1 MADFVNNNKFIS
13 HHVIHAD
20 LARKFKTKTF
30 HIDDIEEWCFI
41 AESRY
46 IIDIRAMVQI
56 LGISLSVE
64 FLGSKPIAY
73 LPCNVIRILDVYLPN
88 EKRIPYVHNG
98 AFLYLSEDFTGDTV
112 MLNYIGSPIDV
123 DGGSLIIKGHE
134 NACEQYCKLQ
144 AFEEDWIN
152 GKINQNAYVDWQR
165 TFSGMMQN
173 ISQDVKNLDMDKLNK
188 LDIIR
193 GNMIPRIGRLV
204 LSQNQFSSN
213 SNRY

>member
-1 MADFVNNNKFIS
+1 MSDFTNNNKFIS

-20 LARKFKTKTF
+20 LVRKFKTKTF

-46 IIDIRAMVQI
+46 IIDIRAMVQV
-56 LGISLSVE
+56 LGVPLTVE
-64 FLGSKPIAY
+64 MLGSRAIAY
-73 LPCNVIRILDVYLPN
+73 LPCNVIRILDVYLSN
-88 EKRIPYVHNG
+88 GQRIPYVHNG
-98 AFLYLSEDFTGDTV
+98 AFLYLNEGFLGDSV

-123 DGGSLIIKGHE
+123 DGGSLIVKGHE

-144 AFEEDWIN
+144 AFEEDYVN
-152 GKINQNAYVDWQR
+152 GKINQNAYMDWQR

-173 ISQDVKNLDMDKLNK
+173 IKQDVKNLDMDKLNK
-188 LDIIR
+188 LDIIH

-204 LSQNQFSSN
+204 LKQNQFSGNDN
-213 SNRY
+213 SY